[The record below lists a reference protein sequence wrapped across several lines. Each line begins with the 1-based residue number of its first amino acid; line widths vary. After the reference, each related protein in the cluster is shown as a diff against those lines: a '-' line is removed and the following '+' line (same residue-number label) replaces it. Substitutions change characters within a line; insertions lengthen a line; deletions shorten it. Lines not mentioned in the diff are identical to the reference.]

1 MDVVTFFV
9 WNKFKIV
16 NSVIQAVIVINILTE
31 LIVTNSIG
39 PCCVGYMRT
48 MMLSNITNSV

>member
-1 MDVVTFFV
+1 MGVVTFFV

-31 LIVTNSIG
+31 LIVCDQLNWSLL
-39 PCCVGYMRT
+39 CRLHVNYD
-48 MMLSNITNSV
+48 VV